1 MCLITFAIQK
11 HSEYPFILI
20 ANRDEFYDRPTAKA
34 SFWDDAPA
42 ILAGR
47 DLKSKGTWLGI
58 TKQGKIAAITNY
70 RNPSLPETG
79 TYSRGKIPV
88 DFLNNEIDA
97 SHFLSRLEENK
108 SLYAGYNALFGNYQN
123 LYTYNNIYNSSE
135 QLVSG
140 IHSLSNDKLNTPWPK
155 VVKARGLLQ
164 NHLESNQDISNEAL
178 FRILQNADKPN
189 DQDLPDTGIGLQL
202 ERNLSSMFID
212 TGNYGTRASTII
224 LIDKNNDATFIE
236 RTYHQGNVI
245 EDKNYY
251 FSIVSD

>member
-11 HSEYPFILI
+11 HSEYPFVLI

-34 SFWDDAPA
+34 TFWDDAPD

-70 RNPSLPETG
+70 RDPSLPETG
-79 TYSRGKIPV
+79 KYSRGKIPV
-88 DFLNNEIDA
+88 DFLNKERD
-97 SHFLSRLEENK
+97 STQFLSNLEEDQ
-108 SLYAGYNALFGNYQN
+108 SLYSGYNALFGDFQC
-123 LYTYNNIYNSSE
+123 LYTYNNIYNSSA
-135 QLVSG
+135 QLESG
-140 IHSLSNDKLNTPWPK
+140 IHSLSNDKLNSPWPK
-155 VVKARGLLQ
+155 VLKSKGLLQ
-164 NHLESNQDISNEAL
+164 TYLENNQNISSESL
-178 FRILQNADKPN
+178 FRILQNADKPT
-189 DQDLPDTGIGLQL
+189 DQDLPDTGVGIHL

-224 LIDKNNDATFIE
+224 LVDKRSNVTFIE
-236 RTYHQGNVI
+236 RTYHQGI
-245 EDKNYY
+245 AIGDINYH

>member
-11 HSEYPFILI
+11 HSLYPFILI

-34 SFWDDAPA
+34 TFWDDAPE

-58 TKQGKIAAITNY
+58 TKKGKIAAITNY

-79 TYSRGKIPV
+79 KYSRGKIPV
-88 DFLNNEIDA
+88 DFLNNEID
-97 SHFLSRLEENK
+97 STHFLSDLEQDK
-108 SLYAGYNALFGNYQN
+108 SLYSGYNALFGNYQK

-135 QLVSG
+135 QLDSG

-155 VVKARGLLQ
+155 VLKAKDLLQ
-164 NHLESNQDISNEAL
+164 SYLEKNQNISSESL
-178 FRILQNADKPN
+178 FHILKNADKPS
-189 DQDLPDTGIGLQL
+189 DQYLPDTGVGIHL

-212 TGNYGTRASTII
+212 TGNYGTRTSTII
-224 LIDKNNDATFIE
+224 LVDKKSNVTFIE
-236 RTYHQGNVI
+236 RTYHQGKAI
-245 EDKNYY
+245 GDINYH